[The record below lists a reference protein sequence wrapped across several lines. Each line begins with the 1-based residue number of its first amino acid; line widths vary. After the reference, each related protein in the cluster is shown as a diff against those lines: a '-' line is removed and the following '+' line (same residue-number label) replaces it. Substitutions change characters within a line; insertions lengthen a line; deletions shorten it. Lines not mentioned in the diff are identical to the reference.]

1 MAEEKIEIKL
11 TVNDK
16 QAIESLKKVE
26 GQVDSL
32 QDATE
37 QAGNTSTDFF
47 IGVAKGAATAV
58 AAYATLKTAIN
69 AVEIG
74 SQIADVNNAF
84 DRLTKQIG
92 VSADELKTR
101 FSDALGGTLTAFDAT
116 RKANELLVAGINP
129 DKFDELAQ
137 TARAL
142 ADTLGIDT
150 AQALDQVSDSL
161 LRGNDR
167 ALKAIGVH
175 VDLQKAQQEYAKAL
189 GTTADKLDETQKLEA
204 SRVAIIAQME
214 TQLTRLGAVE
224 NDAADNLAKISNNLK
239 NVRDDMLEVIANSK
253 TLNTVLEYLANIK
266 LDTLKQEVN
275 NIALGFT
282 TLFNVIQTGSWTT
295 GYFKTM
301 ADLMA
306 EQRVQQE
313 KLAKANVA
321 ITDTEKKHESALND
335 LLDTTVEKIAKDKE
349 SQKTVDAMTKMYG
362 TNTVATGGNS
372 KAVKELAKS
381 YELAESHVEKFRQAQ
396 EKELATLREAQG
408 EYEELMRDK
417 AKAMTD
423 AAPVLGSVFNGLGI
437 DSNSLS
443 QSIAGSLESA
453 LAEGISLALSG
464 VGNSEDYRA
473 TATQL
478 GGEIGTA
485 IGGPVIGAFA
495 EQLTNDIVNIG
506 NSSRETFRGVASAMF
521 GPMGGALADG
531 LFGDSFAD
539 SAGTALKKSLDK
551 IFTDVGY
558 DFTFSGNQDLT
569 KGLFAGLGAQA
580 QEQFSIA
587 GDALTTFLGG
597 STDLGVNLGTVFANN
612 NVHLAELSSII
623 ESVGG
628 SFEGLAATMYET
640 FYDGELSVL
649 QLQDRLE
656 ELYGIIDGSNTF
668 QNLGDAARSALTEDG
683 RVLLAAIKA
692 IGKEAEQLGI
702 STFPQ
707 MASVLVNQFG
717 LAADQVQAILA
728 SISAAGVNSIN
739 ALANAGQNVT
749 TAIGANLEQVA
760 AGQTPNNTPVAQPVQ
775 QAARSS
781 GSSSPSR
788 SSTPARKTENKAAA
802 ARRELAS
809 LFNKVQSSGRGR
821 ELEKQVSDGII
832 TDGAYVTALQ
842 GMVDELKP
850 LLKQLDSEEK
860 QYLDA
865 LKKGKDKTKIEK
877 ELSDFV
883 KLEKKVADLLS
894 GSTKAVKA
902 SINSEF
908 LDYVNKFGDSL
919 GGLEIA
925 AKNAGIAFES
935 MEEKAFNAFLS
946 GSKTFAEA
954 KKELEDAR
962 GGVSGKQG
970 AVGEALSK
978 YIEAGTSGG
987 VFSLKALQGIAGE
1000 ARELG
1005 ATTLDNLSEA
1015 LLSQGID
1022 RDVVQK
1028 LFIGFQN
1035 AGVDSLEAI
1044 EGAGAE
1050 LGINLGAIL
1059 QDLQFP
1065 FKETSSTIRDMAR
1078 ELAQIPSSKKVE
1090 VELSA
1095 IVDPKTREIL
1105 DKLGLLPEGFGT
1117 PDVTSPSYDD
1127 TSLGLTKKSV
1137 RAEYRRLKS
1146 IGKLTKAANYKARYA
1161 SYF

>member
-175 VDLQKAQQEYAKAL
+175 VDLQKAQEEYAKAL

-214 TQLTRLGAVE
+214 TQLTRLGGVE

-239 NVRDDMLEVIANSK
+239 NVRDDMLEVIANNK
-253 TLNTVLEYLANIK
+253 TLNTTLEYLANIK

-313 KLAKANVA
+313 KLIKANVA
-321 ITDTEKKHESALND
+321 ITDTEKKHELALND

-349 SQKTVDAMTKMYG
+349 SQKTVDSMTKMYG

-408 EYEELMRDK
+408 EYEQMQKQESDNSFATKLFGNQADNEQ
-417 AKAMTD
+417 
-423 AAPVLGSVFNGLGI
+423 AAS
-437 DSNSLS
+437 DMAASAALS
-443 QSIAGSLESA
+443 FAGSF
-453 LAEGISLALSG
+453 
-464 VGNSEDYRA
+464 
-473 TATQL
+473 TATLTTAL
-478 GGEIGTA
+478 GGNGEETRAAVDQLIEDTGASMGEAAGTYF
-485 IGGPVIGAFA
+485 GGPVGGMVGKEIGRYLGDMLGDA
-495 EQLTNDIVNIG
+495 ISSIG
-506 NSSRETFRGVASAMF
+506 E
-521 GPMGGALADG
+521 
-531 LFGDSFAD
+531 D
-539 SAGTALKKSLDK
+539 SAGTALKKALDK
-551 IFTDVGY
+551 VLTDSY
-558 DFTFSGNQDLT
+558 QDFTFSGNQDLT

-580 QEQFSIA
+580 QEQFTIA

-597 STDLGVNLGTVFANN
+597 STDLGVNLGAVFANN

-775 QAARSS
+775 QVARSS
-781 GSSSPSR
+781 GSSPSR